1 MDIRWS
7 FTLPLKV
14 TMGKSK
20 FLKLISQLA
29 VTKIT
34 YVFGFS
40 ILLSFICDAQSKKG
54 STVIG
59 PANWKLGL
67 SLYTFSNLSFPEQL
81 DYADSVG
88 IKYVEGFTFAKA
100 GAELKDS
107 LIMNLSVSGIEKL
120 KAKINKNGIKMESI
134 YITGGKTVAHWKR
147 DFEIAKLFDVKYVTA
162 EPAKN
167 MWDSVDSLAKV
178 FGMKVALHNHW
189 NGNSIFWHPDSV
201 LAAIKG
207 HATFGACPD
216 LGHYPKS
223 GLNPIE
229 AVKKLEGKIIGIHLK
244 DIAEYNNIEI
254 KDVTVG
260 AGIIDF
266 PAIFNELK
274 RQGFKGIINIERDT
288 KELPNNLNS
297 VKQTVN
303 YYYKILKL
311 PVPRFVN
318 KEYPKAIHHLLIF
331 NLKSNTSESD
341 QQYFFERMNAIGSIS
356 GISNF
361 GISKQINPNTKFKY
375 VLSMDFDS
383 KENYQAYIK
392 HPKNQ
397 EFVQAFWLK
406 MVEDFLVID
415 TEKGDLKIE

>member
-1 MDIRWS
+1 M
-7 FTLPLKV
+7 K
-14 TMGKSK
+14 KSK
-20 FLKLISQLA
+20 FLKLISQLG
-29 VTKIT
+29 VSKIT

-40 ILLSFICDAQSKKG
+40 ILLSFICAAQSKKG
-54 STVIG
+54 STAIG
-59 PANWKLGL
+59 LANWKLGL

-120 KAKINKNGIKMESI
+120 KAKINKKGIKMESI

-147 DFEIAKLFDVKYVTA
+147 DFEIGKRLEVKYVTA
-162 EPAKN
+162 EPPKE

-260 AGIIDF
+260 TGIIDF

-303 YYYKILKL
+303 YYYKILEF
-311 PVPRFVN
+311 PVPTLLIKN
-318 KEYPKAIHHLLIF
+318 IQTPIHHLLIF
-331 NLKSNTSESD
+331 NLKSNTSESE
-341 QQYFFERMNAIGSIS
+341 QQSFFEGMNAISSLS

-361 GISKQINPNTKFKY
+361 GIAKQINPNTKFKY

-383 KENYQAYIK
+383 KENYQTFIK